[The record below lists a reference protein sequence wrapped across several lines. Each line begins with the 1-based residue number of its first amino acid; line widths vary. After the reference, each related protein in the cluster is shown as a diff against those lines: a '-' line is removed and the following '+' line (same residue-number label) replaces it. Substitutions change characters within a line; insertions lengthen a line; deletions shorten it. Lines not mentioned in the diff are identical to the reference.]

1 MINGLIL
8 DIDGVISG
16 DRKGYN
22 WPDPHPEVIKAIKTI
37 HAKGIPI
44 SLCTGRGSFGMHHI
58 VELLELDNP
67 HVGDG
72 GAVVID
78 VLANKIID
86 AHYIDRTISKAIVTK
101 LQENHLYLEL
111 YTVDGYMI
119 QQGTAR
125 EITQKNTA
133 VLRNEPNQVLSLFK
147 EASTRDL
154 IKIMPIANGPAEK
167 ELVIR
172 LFEPYKNQLTIQWG
186 THPSADPYEFGIIT
200 KKGVSKRTAAQKL
213 AQSMNLDLND
223 VLGVGDTI
231 TDWDFI
237 QLCGYAGAMKNATDD
252 LKRNV
257 LTKKHSVIGGS
268 VDNNGL
274 LDIFRHF
281 KLID

>member
-125 EITQKNTA
+125 EITQKHTA

-213 AQSMNLDLND
+213 AQSMHLDLSN

-237 QLCGYAGAMKNATDD
+237 TLCGYAGAMENATDD
-252 LKRNV
+252 LKKNV
-257 LTKKHSVIGGS
+257 LTKKQSVIGGS
-268 VDNNGL
+268 VDSNGL